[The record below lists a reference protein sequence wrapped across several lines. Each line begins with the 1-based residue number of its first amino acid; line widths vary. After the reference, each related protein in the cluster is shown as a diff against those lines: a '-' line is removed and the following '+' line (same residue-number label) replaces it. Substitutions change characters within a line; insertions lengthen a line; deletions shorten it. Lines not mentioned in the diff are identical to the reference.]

1 MEHHCPHCGA
11 ELPEDAA
18 FCPHCARA
26 VQARRRAHA
35 PSPLLRPLLLGAALL
50 AVLAAVFWYV
60 SRPPAP
66 QEYEG
71 SGEVYYET
79 GGKTYQLLVA
89 WPDDR
94 VTPAAHV
101 YQDGAPEEQYRWPS
115 RWYVNDTVTGGDAW
129 AEFEPLVE
137 SVTVEAVPDDD
148 AGGGLAAT
156 EPTHHDYSPDAAM
169 VSFLDFTGSSGEPHI
184 FWTIRM
190 KNGDLIR
197 VRQDLHITPKI
208 THVYHWEEEPMSTI
222 EELQAL
228 VDRIN
233 EEIPVDEL
241 VKLYLPA
248 VTYEGALNL
257 TGHSLEFYGCTDGTG
272 RTVFDGTLHATESPD
287 LNYIS
292 YFYDLDFVGTGD
304 EVGLSLGLDG
314 WAIGCTFTGYKT
326 GVLAYG
332 EGWVNL
338 TECTFTDNQVGFHFN
353 STGRSASSVR
363 YFDNIFTGNDTAL
376 LLESIPT
383 DLTICFDGTRFE
395 DNGTDIDNRCGPRVD
410 TTKAIF
416 A

>member
-1 MEHHCPHCGA
+1 M
-11 ELPEDAA
+11 
-18 FCPHCARA
+18 
-26 VQARRRAHA
+26 
-35 PSPLLRPLLLGAALL
+35 
-50 AVLAAVFWYV
+50 V
-60 SRPPAP
+60 SFLDFT
-66 QEYEG
+66 G
-71 SGEVYYET
+71 SSGEPHIFWT
-79 GGKTYQLLVA
+79 IRMKNG
-89 WPDDR
+89 
-94 VTPAAHV
+94 
-101 YQDGAPEEQYRWPS
+101 
-115 RWYVNDTVTGGDAW
+115 
-129 AEFEPLVE
+129 
-137 SVTVEAVPDDD
+137 DD

-272 RTVFDGTLHATESPD
+272 RTVFNGTLHASESPD

-304 EVGLSLGLDG
+304 EVGLSLGRDGWAIGCTFTGYKTGVPSESPDLNYISYFYDLDFVGTGDEVGLSLGRDG

-376 LLESIPT
+376 LLENIPT

-410 TTKAIF
+410 TTNAIF